1 MKELRVALIGVD
13 HWYSALPMLDGAGA
27 RDWFT
32 LAGVWDADPS
42 RAAEVAGRYGVAR
55 VEDDW
60 RVLVDDP
67 GIDAVLSFL
76 SPDLNHTVCRAA
88 AKAGKHIIANKPLA
102 LRVED
107 ATRVV
112 EAVRSS
118 GVHFLPAESRQR
130 LGPASRFLRQWLG
143 DGRIASA
150 SMTTWAGLP
159 RRWADDPDPGWFADP
174 ARTLGGGWVDHAI
187 YQIDVLRWLLGEE
200 IVAIGGQ
207 VANHCHVGLEVEDY
221 GVATATFS
229 GGAVAT
235 LENTWTAPDGGFQSS
250 YTVVGSAGAL
260 TGAEGWGKNRAL
272 RMDGILGRLLVHED
286 TGWAEVTPPGK
297 HDQAADLDHWA
308 AVISGEA
315 EPVATVE
322 DAWHNLA
329 ACVAFYES
337 VREGRVCRPEEAPWS
352 R

>member
-13 HWYSALPMLDGAGA
+13 HWYSALPVMAGAGA
-27 RDWFT
+27 REWLT
-32 LAGVWDADPS
+32 VAGVWDADPA
-42 RAAEVAGRYGVAR
+42 RAAEVAGRYGVPR
-55 VEDDW
+55 VEADW

-67 GIDAVLSFL
+67 GIDAVMSFV

-88 AKAGKHIIANKPLA
+88 AEAGKHIIANKPLA
-102 LRVED
+102 LRLED

-112 EAVRSS
+112 EAVRGS
-118 GVHFLPAESRQR
+118 GVHYLPAESRQR
-130 LGPASRFLRQWLG
+130 LGPGPQFLREWLG
-143 DGRIASA
+143 DGRLASA

-159 RRWADDPDPGWFADP
+159 RRWSDDPDPGWFADP

-200 IVAIGGQ
+200 VVAIAGQ
-207 VANHCHVGLEVEDY
+207 IANHCHVGLEVEDY

-250 YTVVGSAGAL
+250 YTIVG
-260 TGAEGWGKNRAL
+260 TGGAL
-272 RMDGILGRLLVHED
+272 RMDGILGRLLVLGD
-286 TGWAEVTPPGK
+286 TGWAEVAPPGK

-337 VREGRVCRPEEAPWS
+337 VREGRVRRPEEAPWS